1 MRTADVWFIIV
12 AILIL
17 ALISAI
23 IWLFWGLE
31 LKFPGSEHL
40 SPKVRRQLGI
50 SVLISAAI
58 TTIATLIIA
67 RLTIP

>member
-12 AILIL
+12 AILLL
-17 ALISAI
+17 ALILAM
-23 IWLFWGLE
+23 IWVFWDLE

-50 SVLISAAI
+50 SVLTAAVLV
-58 TTIATLIIA
+58 TIATLIIA
-67 RLTIP
+67 RLAVP